1 MNPFGVHRLR
11 STVGLRS
18 IRGDYKEV
26 EYVHLNTVRAGLVK
40 RFEDWQWSSVDDYSG
55 GMNTVVSE
63 SRIAAIG
70 RALLPADERA
80 RT

>member
-1 MNPFGVHRLR
+1 
-11 STVGLRS
+11 
-18 IRGDYKEV
+18 V